1 VYRNRRRGNNEQ
13 FLSSTTMTDME
24 LAILREVPYQYAEFN
39 TIYNPMLHGN
49 PDECAI
55 TKIARKQIT
64 ITKLLGSGAFGM
76 VKINFFKQCFK
87 LISGSTKQICIF

>member
-1 VYRNRRRGNNEQ
+1 VYRQRRGNNEQ
-13 FLSSTTMTDME
+13 FWSSIMTGIE
-24 LAILREVPYQYAEFN
+24 LEILHEE
-39 TIYNPMLHGN
+39 

-55 TKIARKQIT
+55 TKIEHKQIT
-64 ITKLLGSGAFGM
+64 FPRLIGSGAFGM